1 MSLQKFN
8 AVKRYLKIFALS
20 VFFLIKCNF
29 LFAQKDISD
38 SAKTLEYWSKRGI
51 IEVVYAYMKD
61 YIATVTDPSLSK
73 EKMKDCTKEI
83 TGLNEYEKKFI
94 APLDSWKDDELTKN
108 ISELSAFLKNS
119 NWEGAEKNIL
129 QPLFIN
135 LNEKETLNKAFF
147 STLKPTV
154 NESST
159 VIRGYINKMSNWNET
174 VDRIIAEYNGDL
186 KKLKTNT
193 DSGKVSKIT
202 SNIQVNPRVEKPIK
216 HQVKSLEIDW
226 VIFILSCLLSFLVG
240 ITLVYFY
247 VKSRVYSVLNRDLE
261 KYETTISHS
270 GLFSFLSIVK
280 LLKKRKDLYQNRV
293 DELEKEIEN
302 LKKKLHP
309 ENTYPYKTSGDP
321 VDTKI
326 SSTKKE
332 LQDRPV
338 DVGLSKEGG
347 NRSELF
353 FSISENDG
361 SFMISK
367 GEQANDGSM
376 YYRIEFR
383 NNSDEGDLHYISGS
397 QDKRAINRL
406 DSYLKPVCDI
416 DNIINADNAVK
427 IELLNPGKVIK
438 RSDSWVVDPSHKV
451 KIKLV

>member
-8 AVKRYLKIFALS
+8 TEKRYLKIFALS
-20 VFFLIKCNF
+20 VFFLIKCSF
-29 LFAQKDISD
+29 LFAQKDITD
-38 SAKTLEYWSKRGI
+38 SAKTLEI
-51 IEVVYAYMKD
+51 
-61 YIATVTDPSLSK
+61 
-73 EKMKDCTKEI
+73 
-83 TGLNEYEKKFI
+83 
-94 APLDSWKDDELTKN
+94 
-108 ISELSAFLKNS
+108 
-119 NWEGAEKNIL
+119 
-129 QPLFIN
+129 
-135 LNEKETLNKAFF
+135 
-147 STLKPTV
+147 
-154 NESST
+154 
-159 VIRGYINKMSNWNET
+159 
-174 VDRIIAEYNGDL
+174 DL
-186 KKLKTNT
+186 
-193 DSGKVSKIT
+193 
-202 SNIQVNPRVEKPIK
+202 
-216 HQVKSLEIDW
+216 
-226 VIFILSCLLSFLVG
+226 VIFILSCLLSFLLGV
-240 ITLVYFY
+240 TLVYFY
-247 VKSRVYSVLNRDLE
+247 IKSKVYSVLKRDLE

-280 LLKKRKDLYQNRV
+280 LLKKRKDFYQNRV
-293 DELEKEIEN
+293 DELEREIEN
-302 LKKKLHP
+302 PKKKSHP
-309 ENTYPYKTSGDP
+309 ENIYNYKTGGDT

-332 LQDRPV
+332 LPDRPV
-338 DVGLSKEGG
+338 DVGFSKEAG

-438 RSDSWVVDPSHKV
+438 RGDSWVVDPSRKV